1 MSENSRAGAVT
12 QANHAGSKRG
22 MHGTWVS
29 RWTFVMA
36 ATGSAVG
43 LGNIWKFP
51 YIAGENGGGAF
62 VLVYLL
68 CILVIG
74 MPIMIAE
81 VMLGRRGGQ
90 SPINTMRYLTEEAG
104 LHHAWSAIGWF
115 GVTAG
120 LMILSYY
127 AVIAGW
133 ALHYIGHMALGT
145 FQGVSAEQA
154 GIFFGG
160 LLADEKTLIFWQT
173 AFLLLTM
180 GVVVGGVTK
189 GLGVAVRVLMPLLFI
204 LLVVLLVFGYQ
215 RGDFNKGFHFLFSF
229 NFEALTWEGVLEALG
244 HAFFTL
250 SLGMGAIMAYGAYM
264 PEHARIGR
272 TVVAVGFIDTLVALV
287 AGLAIFPIV
296 FASPSIEPSAGPGL
310 MFVSL
315 PVAFGNMSGGL
326 LFGSLFFV
334 LVTLA
339 AWSSAIS
346 LVEPAVAYLIESK
359 GFNRLTASGI
369 LVFLAWVVGLGSVFS
384 FNLWAE
390 ARVAGFNFFEFM
402 DFLTSSV
409 MLPLTGL
416 FIAIFVGWLMKPDTV
431 REEMKDETSRIFFTW
446 RWVVRYLSPL
456 AVLLVFVMGIYKTF
470 S

>member
-1 MSENSRAGAVT
+1 VNSI
-12 QANHAGSKRG
+12 RG
-22 MHGTWVS
+22 MHGAWSS
-29 RWTFVMA
+29 RWTFILA

-68 CILVIG
+68 CILMVGI
-74 MPIMIAE
+74 PIMVAE
-81 VMLGRRGGQ
+81 VMLGRCGRH
-90 SPINTMRYLTEEAG
+90 SPINTMRYLTEKAG
-104 LHHAWSAIGWF
+104 LHGAWNAIGWL
-115 GVTAG
+115 GVVAG

-133 ALHYIGHMALGT
+133 ALHYIGHMASGT
-145 FQGVSAEQA
+145 FQGVTAEQA
-154 GIFFGG
+154 GIIFNA
-160 LLADEKTLIFWQT
+160 LLADRDTLIFWQT
-173 AFLLLTM
+173 IFLLLTVT
-180 GVVVGGVTK
+180 VVIGGVTK
-189 GLGVAVRVLMPLLFI
+189 GLGVAVRVLMPQLFV
-204 LLVVLLVFGYQ
+204 LLVLLLVFGYRQ
-215 RGDFNKGFHFLFSF
+215 GDFARGFSFLFSF
-229 NFEALTWEGVLEALG
+229 NYEALTWEGVLEALG

-272 TVVAVGFIDTLVALV
+272 TVVAVGFLDTLIALV

-296 FASPSIEPSAGPGL
+296 FANPTIEPSSGPGL
-310 MFVSL
+310 MFISL
-315 PVAFGNMSGGL
+315 PVAFGNMPGGL
-326 LFGSLFFV
+326 LFGSVFFV

-346 LVEPAVAYLIESK
+346 LIEPAVAYLVESRN
-359 GFNRLTASGI
+359 FHRITANLLLGM
-369 LVFLAWVVGLGSVFS
+369 LAWVVGLGSVLS
-384 FNLWAE
+384 FNVWSE
-390 ARVAGFNFFEFM
+390 SRIAGFNFFEFM

-416 FIAIFVGWLMKPDTV
+416 FIAIFVGWIMRPQSV
-431 REEMKDETSRIFFTW
+431 RDELSDESDRVFWLWCMI
-446 RWVVRYLSPL
+446 VRYISPL
-456 AVLLVFVMGIYKTF
+456 AVLVVFVMGIYKTF

>member
-1 MSENSRAGAVT
+1 LGVSVN
-12 QANHAGSKRG
+12 SKRG
-22 MHGTWVS
+22 MHGAWSS
-29 RWTFVMA
+29 RWTFILA

-62 VLVYLL
+62 VLIYLL
-68 CILVIG
+68 CILMIG
-74 MPIMIAE
+74 IPIMVAE
-81 VMLGRRGGQ
+81 VMLGRCGRH
-90 SPINTMRYLTEEAG
+90 SPINTMRYLTEKAG
-104 LHHAWSAIGWF
+104 LHGAWNAIGWL
-115 GVTAG
+115 GVIAG

-133 ALHYIGHMALGT
+133 ALHYIGHMASGA
-145 FQGVSAEQA
+145 FQGVTAEQA
-154 GIFFGG
+154 GSIFNA
-160 LLADEKTLIFWQT
+160 LLADRDTLIFWQT
-173 AFLLLTM
+173 TFLLLTVT
-180 GVVVGGVTK
+180 VVIGGVTK
-189 GLGVAVRVLMPLLFI
+189 GLGVAVRVLMPLLFF
-204 LLVVLLVFGYQ
+204 LLVLLLVFAYQ
-215 RGDFNKGFHFLFSF
+215 QGDFARGFSFLFSF
-229 NFEALTWEGVLEALG
+229 NYEALTWEGVLEALG

-272 TVVAVGFIDTLVALV
+272 TVVAVGFLDTLIALV

-296 FASPSIEPSAGPGL
+296 FANPTIEPGSGPGL

-315 PVAFGNMSGGL
+315 PVAFGNMPGGL

-346 LVEPAVAYLIESK
+346 LIEPAVAYLVESRN
-359 GFNRLTASGI
+359 FHRITANLLLG
-369 LVFLAWVVGLGSVFS
+369 LLAWVVGLGSVLS
-384 FNLWAE
+384 FNIWSDN
-390 ARVAGFNFFEFM
+390 RIAGFNFFEFM

-416 FIAIFVGWLMKPDTV
+416 FIAIFVGWIMRPQAV
-431 REEMKDETSRIFFTW
+431 RDELSDESDKVFWLWRII
-446 RWVVRYLSPL
+446 VRYISPL
-456 AVLLVFVMGIYKTF
+456 AVLVVFVMGIYKTF

>member
-1 MSENSRAGAVT
+1 MGGSVN
-12 QANHAGSKRG
+12 SKRG
-22 MHGTWVS
+22 IHGAWSS
-29 RWTFVMA
+29 RWTFILA

-68 CILVIG
+68 CILMVGI
-74 MPIMIAE
+74 PIMVAE
-81 VMLGRRGGQ
+81 VMLGRCGRH
-90 SPINTMRYLTEEAG
+90 SPINTMRYLTEKAG
-104 LHHAWSAIGWF
+104 LHGAWNAIGWL
-115 GVTAG
+115 GVVAG

-133 ALHYIGHMALGT
+133 ALHYIGHMASGT
-145 FQGVSAEQA
+145 FQGVSAEKA
-154 GIFFGG
+154 GSIFNT
-160 LLADEKTLIFWQT
+160 LLADRNTLIFWQT
-173 AFLLLTM
+173 IFLLLTVT
-180 GVVVGGVTK
+180 VVIGGVTK
-189 GLGVAVRVLMPLLFI
+189 GLGVAVRVLMPLLFV
-204 LLVVLLVFGYQ
+204 LLVLLLVFGYQ
-215 RGDFNKGFHFLFSF
+215 QGDFARGFSFLFSF
-229 NFEALTWEGVLEALG
+229 NYKALTWEGVLEALG

-272 TVVAVGFIDTLVALV
+272 TVVAVGFLDTLIALV

-296 FASPSIEPSAGPGL
+296 FANPTIEPGSGPGL

-315 PVAFGNMSGGL
+315 PVAFGNMPGGL
-326 LFGSLFFV
+326 LFGSVFFV

-339 AWSSAIS
+339 AWSSAFS
-346 LVEPAVAYLIESK
+346 LIEPAVAYLVESRN
-359 GFNRLTASGI
+359 FHRITANLLLG
-369 LVFLAWVVGLGSVFS
+369 LLAWVVGLGSVLS
-384 FNLWAE
+384 FNVWSE
-390 ARVAGFNFFEFM
+390 SRIAGFNFFEFM

-416 FIAIFVGWLMKPDTV
+416 FIAIFVGWIMRPQSV
-431 REEMKDETSRIFFTW
+431 RDELSDESDRVFWLWRII
-446 RWVVRYLSPL
+446 VRYVSPL
-456 AVLLVFVMGIYKTF
+456 AVLVVFVMGIYKTF